1 MRSVAL
7 DLGARKI
14 SYCEVAGGKVVDRR
28 TVAKLEELAP
38 RLGKDTPKARVAIEA
53 SREAWH
59 VHDVLTSWG
68 NKVLIVDTTRVKQL
82 GIGAHKRKTDRID
95 AEVLARAVE
104 RGTIPEAHLLS
115 VDRRALRSELAV
127 RGALVSTRSEYVTQM
142 RGILRAAGTPA
153 PACEAEDFVSKL
165 EQVAMSKQT
174 RALIEPLRVA
184 LVTIG
189 AQLIEVE
196 AKLRAR
202 CEPDREMQRLATAP
216 GVGLIVAAT
225 FVSVVD
231 DATRFKHAHQV
242 AAYLGLVPSEDSSGD
257 RQRKGGITK
266 HGNPYARAMLV
277 QSAWTILRSKDRD
290 DPLVRWALAVAK
302 RRSNKIA
309 AVAVA
314 RRLACI
320 LWAMWRRGTT
330 YDPSMLAAESASGLR
345 RHAQTVEFQANAL
358 ERAAKKLRGR
368 TSKSKGAAVTS
379 ASA

>member
-14 SYCEVAGGKVVDRR
+14 SYCEVAGGKVVARC
-28 TVAKLEELAP
+28 TVTKLEQLAP
-38 RLGKDTPKARVAIEA
+38 QLGQGKPKARIAIEA

-59 VHDVLTSWG
+59 VHDELTKLG
-68 NKVLIVDTTRVKQL
+68 HEVLIVDTTRVKQL
-82 GIGAHKRKTDRID
+82 GIGAHRRKTDRID
-95 AEVLARAVE
+95 AQVLAEAVE
-104 RGTIPEAHLLS
+104 RGAIPKAHLLS
-115 VDRRALRSELAV
+115 VDRRTLRTELAV
-127 RGALVSTRSEYVTQM
+127 RAALVSTQSQFIVQI

-153 PACEAEDFVSKL
+153 PACATEDFLAKL
-165 EQVAMSKQT
+165 ERVAMSKET
-174 RALIEPLRVA
+174 RAVIQPLHAA

-189 AQLIEVE
+189 AQLLEVE
-196 AKLRAR
+196 ARLRAR
-202 CEPDREMQRLATAP
+202 CAPDREMLRLATAP

-231 DATRFKHAHQV
+231 DATRFGNAHQV
-242 AAYLGLVPSEDSSGD
+242 AAYLGLVPSEDSSGE

-266 HGNPYARAMLV
+266 HGNPNARAMLV

-302 RRSNKIA
+302 RRSKKIA
-309 AVAVA
+309 AIAVA

-320 LWAMWRRGTT
+320 LWAMWRRDTT

-345 RHAQTVEFQANAL
+345 RHAHTVEFQANAL
-358 ERAAKKLRGR
+358 DRAAKKLRGR